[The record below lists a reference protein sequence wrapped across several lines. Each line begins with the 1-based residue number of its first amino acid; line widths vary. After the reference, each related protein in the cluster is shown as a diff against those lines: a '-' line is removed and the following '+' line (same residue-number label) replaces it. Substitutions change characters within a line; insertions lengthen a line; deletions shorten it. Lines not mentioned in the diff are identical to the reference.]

1 MTPWWERL
9 LRIVFWLGAGLILG
23 LGTGLILGW
32 VVWPIEFT
40 EADPT
45 VLEDSYRR
53 DYTVMIAAAYSL
65 DEDLNVA
72 RQRLHSLG
80 KADGNAWL
88 LSVTVDYI
96 LAEGDETEIRHLVRL
111 ADDLGLYSPAMEPF
125 LPATGPGVGVE

>member
-9 LRIVFWLGAGLILG
+9 LRIVFWLGVGLILG
-23 LGTGLILGW
+23 VGTGLILGW

-53 DYTVMIAAAYSL
+53 DYTVMIAAAYSV

-72 RQRLHSLG
+72 RHRLHSLG
-80 KADGNAWL
+80 KVDGNAWL

-125 LPATGPGVGVE
+125 LPATEPGVGVE

>member
-9 LRIVFWLGAGLILG
+9 LRIVFWLGVGLILG
-23 LGTGLILGW
+23 VGTGLILGW

-72 RQRLHSLG
+72 RQRLHGLG

-88 LSVTVDYI
+88 LSVTVDHI
-96 LAEGDETEIRHLVRL
+96 LSEGDETEIRHLVRL

-125 LPATGPGVGVE
+125 MPATEPGAGVE

>member
-9 LRIVFWLGAGLILG
+9 LRIVFWLGVGLILG
-23 LGTGLILGW
+23 VGTGLILGW

-80 KADGNAWL
+80 KADGNAWM
-88 LSVTVDYI
+88 LSVTVDFI
-96 LAEGDETEIRHLVRL
+96 LAESDETEIRHLVRL

-125 LPATGPGVGVE
+125 MPATEPGVGVE